1 MKLLVLG
8 GSGLIGNALLKNSKN
23 EFDILTTF
31 YKNHISIKN
40 VRSFQYS
47 FPNDLNNLRELLEK
61 EKPDVLVNTMGYSN
75 IDFCELNKS
84 DTEMLHVEVTEK
96 ICKICENIGTKQ
108 IFLSSDYVFDGE
120 KGNYSED
127 DIPNPINYYGLSK
140 LKAEQLILKNPIN
153 TVIRTSV
160 IYDWD
165 YRARFFNSVIK
176 NLQNNQEINATTD
189 VYNSVTFLD
198 NLVESIFKVITLNQ
212 NGIFHVVD
220 SACVNRFEFAEMIA
234 KIFRLDKNL
243 IKIASVQ
250 DEPKN
255 IAKRP
260 KNACLNN
267 SKAKKELGLNFNT
280 IEEGVSRVFMKSQ
293 L

>member
-127 DIPNPINYYGLSK
+127 DVPNPVNYYGLSK

-280 IEEGVSRVFMKSQ
+280 IEEGVSRVFIKSQ

>member
-127 DIPNPINYYGLSK
+127 DVPNPVNYYGLSK
-140 LKAEQLILKNPIN
+140 LKAEQIILKNPIN
-153 TVIRTSV
+153 TIIRTSV

-165 YRARFFNSVIK
+165 YRTRFFNSVIK

-280 IEEGVSRVFMKSQ
+280 IEEGVSRVFIKSQ

>member
-1 MKLLVLG
+1 
-8 GSGLIGNALLKNSKN
+8 
-23 EFDILTTF
+23 
-31 YKNHISIKN
+31 
-40 VRSFQYS
+40 
-47 FPNDLNNLRELLEK
+47 
-61 EKPDVLVNTMGYSN
+61 MGYSN

-84 DTEMLHVEVTEK
+84 DAEMLHVEVTEK
-96 ICKICENIGTKQ
+96 ICKICENISTKQ

-127 DIPNPINYYGLSK
+127 DVPNPVNYYGLSK

-243 IKIASVQ
+243 IKTVSVQ

>member
-8 GSGLIGNALLKNSKN
+8 GSGLIGHAIVKKSKN
-23 EFDILTTF
+23 EFDVLTT
-31 YKNHISIKN
+31 YYRNSVAVDN
-40 VRSFQYS
+40 VNSFECY
-47 FPNDLNNLRELLEK
+47 FPNDLDKLEEVVKK
-61 EKPDVLVNTMGYSN
+61 EKPDVIVNTIGYSN
-75 IDFCELNKS
+75 IDFCESNKNN
-84 DTEMLHVEVTEK
+84 TEMLHVETTER
-96 ICKICENIGTKQ
+96 ICNICESNDSKQ

-120 KGNYSED
+120 KGDYSEN
-127 DIPNPINYYGLSK
+127 DIPNPVNFYGLSK
-140 LKAEQLILKNPIN
+140 LKAEQLILKSPIN

-165 YRARFFNSVIK
+165 YRARFFNYVIK
-176 NLQNNQEINATTD
+176 NLQNNQEVNATTD

-198 NLVESIFKVITLNQ
+198 NLVESIFKVIKLNQ

-220 SACVNRFEFAEMIA
+220 STCVNRFEFAEIIA
-234 KIFRLDKNL
+234 KNFQLDKNL
-243 IKIASVQ
+243 IKTVSVQ

>member
-96 ICKICENIGTKQ
+96 ICKLCENIGTKQ

-127 DIPNPINYYGLSK
+127 DVPNPVNYYGLSK

-243 IKIASVQ
+243 IKTVSVQ

>member
-96 ICKICENIGTKQ
+96 ICKLCENIGTKQ

-120 KGNYSED
+120 KGNYSETD
-127 DIPNPINYYGLSK
+127 VPNPVNYYGLSK

-153 TVIRTSV
+153 TIIRTSV

-243 IKIASVQ
+243 IKTVSVQ

-260 KNACLNN
+260 KNACLDN
-267 SKAKKELGLNFNT
+267 SKAKKELGLGFNT
-280 IEEGVSRVFMKSQ
+280 IEEGVRKVFMKSQ

>member
-1 MKLLVLG
+1 MKLLVLC

-96 ICKICENIGTKQ
+96 ICKLCENIGTKQ

-127 DIPNPINYYGLSK
+127 DVPNPVNYYGLSK

-176 NLQNNQEINATTD
+176 NLQSNQAINATTD

-243 IKIASVQ
+243 IKTVSVQ

>member
-96 ICKICENIGTKQ
+96 ICKLCENIGTKQ

-127 DIPNPINYYGLSK
+127 DVPNPVNYYGLSK

-176 NLQNNQEINATTD
+176 NLQNNQEVNATTD

-198 NLVESIFKVITLNQ
+198 NLVESIFRVITLNQ

-220 SACVNRFEFAEMIA
+220 SACVNRFEFAEIIA
-234 KIFRLDKNL
+234 KIFQLDKNL
-243 IKIASVQ
+243 IKTVSVQ

>member
-31 YKNHISIKN
+31 YKNPISIKN

-75 IDFCELNKS
+75 IDFCELNKN
-84 DTEMLHVEVTEK
+84 DTEMLHVGVTEK
-96 ICKICENIGTKQ
+96 ICKLCENIGTKQ

-120 KGNYSED
+120 NGNYSED
-127 DIPNPINYYGLSK
+127 DVPNPVNYYGLSK

-176 NLQNNQEINATTD
+176 NLQNNQEVNATTD

-243 IKIASVQ
+243 IKTVSVQ

>member
-8 GSGLIGNALLKNSKN
+8 GSGLIGNALLKNYKN

-96 ICKICENIGTKQ
+96 ICKLCENIGTKQ

-127 DIPNPINYYGLSK
+127 DVPNPVNYYGLSK

-176 NLQNNQEINATTD
+176 NLQNNQEVNATTD

-243 IKIASVQ
+243 IKMVSVQ

>member
-8 GSGLIGNALLKNSKN
+8 GSGLIGNALLKNYKN

-96 ICKICENIGTKQ
+96 ICKLCENIGTKQ

-127 DIPNPINYYGLSK
+127 DVPNPINYYGLSK

-243 IKIASVQ
+243 IKTVSVQ

>member
-8 GSGLIGNALLKNSKN
+8 GSGLIGNALLNKSKN
-23 EFDILTTF
+23 KFDILTTF
-31 YKNHISIKN
+31 YKNPISIKN

-84 DTEMLHVEVTEK
+84 DTEILHVEITEK

-108 IFLSSDYVFDGE
+108 IFISSDYVFDGE
-120 KGNYSED
+120 KGNYSETD
-127 DIPNPINYYGLSK
+127 VPNPVNYYGLSK

-189 VYNSVTFLD
+189 VYNSITCLD
-198 NLVESIFKVITLNQ
+198 SLVESMFKVITLNQ
-212 NGIFHVVD
+212 DGIFHVVD
-220 SACVNRFEFAEMIA
+220 STCINRFEFAKTIA
-234 KIFRLDKNL
+234 KIFQLNENL
-243 IKIASVQ
+243 IKTVSVQ
-250 DEPKN
+250 DDSKN

-280 IEEGVSRVFMKSQ
+280 IKEGIRSVFIKSQ

>member
-127 DIPNPINYYGLSK
+127 DVPNPVNYYGLSK

-234 KIFRLDKNL
+234 KIFRLDRNL
-243 IKIASVQ
+243 IKTASVQ

-280 IEEGVSRVFMKSQ
+280 IEEGVSRVFIKSQ

>member
-8 GSGLIGNALLKNSKN
+8 GSGLIGHAIVKKSKN
-23 EFDILTTF
+23 EFDVLTT
-31 YKNHISIKN
+31 YYRNSVAIDN
-40 VRSFQYS
+40 VNSFECY
-47 FPNDLNNLRELLEK
+47 FPNDLDKLEEVVKK
-61 EKPDVLVNTMGYSN
+61 EKPDVVVNTIGYSN
-75 IDFCELNKS
+75 IDFCESNKNN
-84 DTEMLHVEVTEK
+84 TEMLHVETTER
-96 ICKICENIGTKQ
+96 ICNICESNDSKQ

-120 KGNYSED
+120 KGGYSEN
-127 DIPNPINYYGLSK
+127 DIPNPVNFYGLSK
-140 LKAEQLILKNPIN
+140 LKAEQLILKSPIN

-176 NLQNNQEINATTD
+176 NLQNNQEFKATTD
-189 VYNSVTFLD
+189 VYNSVTLLD
-198 NLVESIFKVITLNQ
+198 NLVESIFKVIKLDQ

-220 SACVNRFEFAEMIA
+220 STCMNRYEFAKIIA
-234 KIFRLDKNL
+234 KKFQLDEKL
-243 IKIASVQ
+243 IKTVSVQ
-250 DEPKN
+250 DDSKN

-267 SKAKKELGLNFNT
+267 SKAKKELGLNFGT
-280 IEEGVSRVFMKSQ
+280 IEEGVNMVFMKSQ

>member
-31 YKNHISIKN
+31 YENPISIKN

-47 FPNDLNNLRELLEK
+47 FPNDLNNLRDLLEK

-120 KGNYSED
+120 KGNYSETD
-127 DIPNPINYYGLSK
+127 VPNPVNYYGLSK

-153 TVIRTSV
+153 TIIRTSV

-198 NLVESIFKVITLNQ
+198 NLVESIFKVIKLNQ

-220 SACVNRFEFAEMIA
+220 STCVNRFEFAEMIA

-243 IKIASVQ
+243 IKTVSVQ

-260 KNACLNN
+260 KNACLDN
-267 SKAKKELGLNFNT
+267 SKAKKELGLGFNT
-280 IEEGVSRVFMKSQ
+280 IEEGVRKVFMKSQ

>member
-127 DIPNPINYYGLSK
+127 DVPNPVNYYGLSK

-234 KIFRLDKNL
+234 KIFRLDRNL
-243 IKIASVQ
+243 LKTASVQ

-280 IEEGVSRVFMKSQ
+280 IEEGVSRVFIKSQ

>member
-31 YKNHISIKN
+31 YKNPVAIKN

-47 FPNDLNNLRELLEK
+47 FPDDLNNLRELLEK

-96 ICKICENIGTKQ
+96 ICKLCENIGTKQ

-127 DIPNPINYYGLSK
+127 DVPNPVNYYGLSK

-153 TVIRTSV
+153 TIIRTSV

-176 NLQNNQEINATTD
+176 NLQSNQAINATTD

-243 IKIASVQ
+243 IKTVSVQ

>member
-31 YKNHISIKN
+31 YKNPVAIKN

-75 IDFCELNKS
+75 IDFCELNKR

-96 ICKICENIGTKQ
+96 ICELCENIGTKQ

-127 DIPNPINYYGLSK
+127 DVPNPVNYYGLSK

-176 NLQNNQEINATTD
+176 NLQSNQAINATTD

-243 IKIASVQ
+243 IKTVSVQ

>member
-31 YKNHISIKN
+31 HKNPISIKN

-96 ICKICENIGTKQ
+96 ICKLCENIGTKQ

-127 DIPNPINYYGLSK
+127 DVPNPVNYYGLSK

-243 IKIASVQ
+243 IKTVSVQ

>member
-8 GSGLIGNALLKNSKN
+8 GSGLIGNALLKNYKN

-75 IDFCELNKS
+75 INFCELNKS

-96 ICKICENIGTKQ
+96 ICKLCENIGTKQ

-127 DIPNPINYYGLSK
+127 DVPNPINYYGLSK

-220 SACVNRFEFAEMIA
+220 STCVNRFEFAEMIA

-243 IKIASVQ
+243 IKTVSVQ

>member
-84 DTEMLHVEVTEK
+84 DAEMLHVEVTEK

-120 KGNYSED
+120 KGNYSETD
-127 DIPNPINYYGLSK
+127 VPNPVNYYGLSK

-153 TVIRTSV
+153 TVIRTSE
-160 IYDWD
+160 INDWD

-176 NLQNNQEINATTD
+176 NLQNNQEVNATTD

-234 KIFRLDKNL
+234 KIFQLDKNL
-243 IKIASVQ
+243 IKTVSVQ

>member
-8 GSGLIGNALLKNSKN
+8 GSGLIGNALLKNYKN

-96 ICKICENIGTKQ
+96 ICKLCENIGTKQ
-108 IFLSSDYVFDGE
+108 IFISSDYVFDGE

-127 DIPNPINYYGLSK
+127 DVPNPVNYYGLSK

-243 IKIASVQ
+243 IKTVSVQ

>member
-8 GSGLIGNALLKNSKN
+8 GSGLIGNALLKNYKN

-96 ICKICENIGTKQ
+96 ICKLCENIGTKQ
-108 IFLSSDYVFDGE
+108 IFISSDYVFDGE
-120 KGNYSED
+120 RGNYSED
-127 DIPNPINYYGLSK
+127 DVPNPINYYGLSK

-153 TVIRTSV
+153 TIIRTSV

-243 IKIASVQ
+243 IKTVSVQ

>member
-127 DIPNPINYYGLSK
+127 DVPNPVNYYGLSK
-140 LKAEQLILKNPIN
+140 LKAEQLILKNSIN

-234 KIFRLDKNL
+234 KIFWLDKNL
-243 IKIASVQ
+243 IKTASVQ

-280 IEEGVSRVFMKSQ
+280 IEEGVSRVFIKSQ

>member
-8 GSGLIGNALLKNSKN
+8 GSGLIGNALLKNYKN

-96 ICKICENIGTKQ
+96 ICKLCENIGTKQ

-127 DIPNPINYYGLSK
+127 DVPNPVNYYGLSK

-176 NLQNNQEINATTD
+176 NLQNNQEVNATTD

-243 IKIASVQ
+243 IKTVSVQ

-280 IEEGVSRVFMKSQ
+280 IEEGVNRVFMKSQ

>member
-31 YKNHISIKN
+31 HKNPISIKN

-61 EKPDVLVNTMGYSN
+61 EKPDVLINTMGYSN

-96 ICKICENIGTKQ
+96 ICKLCENIGTKQ

-127 DIPNPINYYGLSK
+127 DVPNPVNYYGLSK

-153 TVIRTSV
+153 TIIRTSV

-176 NLQNNQEINATTD
+176 NLQNNQEVNATTD

-243 IKIASVQ
+243 IKTVSVQ

>member
-96 ICKICENIGTKQ
+96 ICKLCENIGTKQ

-127 DIPNPINYYGLSK
+127 DVPNPVNYYGLSK

-153 TVIRTSV
+153 TIIRTSV

-243 IKIASVQ
+243 IKTVSVQ

>member
-31 YKNHISIKN
+31 HKNPISIKN

-127 DIPNPINYYGLSK
+127 DVPNPVNYYGLSK

-176 NLQNNQEINATTD
+176 NLQNNQEVNATTD

-243 IKIASVQ
+243 IKTVSVQ

-280 IEEGVSRVFMKSQ
+280 IEEGISRVFMKSQ

>member
-31 YKNHISIKN
+31 YKNPISIKN
-40 VRSFQYS
+40 IRSFQY
-47 FPNDLNNLRELLEK
+47 DLNNLRELLEK

-84 DTEMLHVEVTEK
+84 DAEMLHVEVTEK
-96 ICKICENIGTKQ
+96 ICKICENISTKQ

-127 DIPNPINYYGLSK
+127 DVPNPVNYYGLSK

-176 NLQNNQEINATTD
+176 NLQNNQEVNATTD

-243 IKIASVQ
+243 IKTVSVQ

>member
-127 DIPNPINYYGLSK
+127 DVPNPVNYYGLSK
-140 LKAEQLILKNPIN
+140 LKAEQLILKNSIN

-280 IEEGVSRVFMKSQ
+280 IEEGVSRVFIKSQ

>member
-8 GSGLIGNALLKNSKN
+8 GSGLIGNALLKNYKN

-96 ICKICENIGTKQ
+96 ICKLCENIGTKQ

-127 DIPNPINYYGLSK
+127 DVPNPVNYYGLSK

-198 NLVESIFKVITLNQ
+198 NLVESIFKVIKLNQ

-220 SACVNRFEFAEMIA
+220 STCVNRFEFAEIIA
-234 KIFRLDKNL
+234 KIFQLDKNL
-243 IKIASVQ
+243 IKTVSVQ

-260 KNACLNN
+260 KNACLDN
-267 SKAKKELGLNFNT
+267 SKAKKELGLGFNT
-280 IEEGVSRVFMKSQ
+280 IEEGVRKVFMKSQ

>member
-8 GSGLIGNALLKNSKN
+8 GSGLIGNALLKNYKN

-75 IDFCELNKS
+75 IDFCELNKN
-84 DTEMLHVEVTEK
+84 DAEMLHVEITEN
-96 ICKICENIGTKQ
+96 ICKICENIGTRQ

-120 KGNYSED
+120 KGNYSETD
-127 DIPNPINYYGLSK
+127 VPNPVNYYGLSK
-140 LKAEQLILKNPIN
+140 LKAEQLILKNSIN
-153 TVIRTSV
+153 TIIRTSV

-176 NLQNNQEINATTD
+176 NLQSNQAINATTD

-220 SACVNRFEFAEMIA
+220 
-234 KIFRLDKNL
+234 
-243 IKIASVQ
+243 
-250 DEPKN
+250 
-255 IAKRP
+255 
-260 KNACLNN
+260 
-267 SKAKKELGLNFNT
+267 
-280 IEEGVSRVFMKSQ
+280 
-293 L
+293 